1 MFASL
6 AFTRPEVGSSIVTV
20 QKSFLA
26 VLGLVGTMGCWE
38 RVDARAEANALM
50 TSLNAVSD
58 EGSFVERSA
67 ALQRLN
73 QLPLHFAAHA
83 QTRDVCGAAHKGLL
97 EAEIAQA
104 EARRAL
110 TSAGEGTPQPMLE
123 KVQAEGIAADIERS
137 NRSLALA
144 KERFPECEKAMRGL
158 LREAR

>member
-1 MFASL
+1 M
-6 AFTRPEVGSSIVTV
+6 TV
-20 QKSFLA
+20 QKSPGLKRRCLLA
-26 VLGLVGTMGCWE
+26 LFGLIGVVASGCGE
-38 RVDARAEANALM
+38 RPNARAEADALM

-83 QTRDVCGAAHKGLL
+83 QTRDVCGSAHKGLL

-110 TSAGEGTPQPMLE
+110 TSASEGSAQPTLA
-123 KVQAEGIAADIERS
+123 KVQAESIAADIERS
-137 NRSLALA
+137 NRALAVA
-144 KERFPECEKAMRGL
+144 KERFPECERAMRGL